1 MVATLETDYCVVG
14 AGIAGLLLGERL
26 LASGK
31 RVLVLD
37 QGPDIS
43 DQMRSNL
50 LTRVREDLHDKADYN
65 DDLGPEWHTPTTSAA
80 ASDTV
85 AAYNYGRLFGVG
97 GTALHFGAFLVRPV
111 EADLE
116 VRTRFGYGRDWPIGY
131 GELEPWLLDAER
143 ELGVAGSEDNPYA
156 SKRSGPFPMPAHPFS
171 WFDREIA
178 APALK
183 KLGMTA
189 HSCPTGVNSQPYD
202 DRNECLACR
211 CCAFCP
217 TGARYSPD
225 LVHGARLRKHER
237 GDVLTGASLRRLE
250 TDGAGKRVI
259 AAHFRRVANG
269 EELVVHAKHFVLTM
283 GGIATPRSLML
294 SRGPGAHSHGLGNMG
309 GQLGVGFADHWNHFA
324 IFDIGRH
331 VGSRLGFM
339 TLLCDHGRG
348 DAGRREGPS
357 WLLSGAPLET
367 WLPLPPLLR
376 SWATEG
382 NRLSFTDM
390 RETLPRLASFWTM
403 NETSGTG
410 HLELDRES
418 RDRYGDPVVKVTLPT
433 TDWDLVSARRFQ
445 EFVPRFGEALGAKR
459 VGPAMTM
466 NPSGGHPTGATA
478 MGTSPD
484 TGVCDSTQKVFGVDN
499 LYLAS
504 SSVFPH
510 SGAAAP
516 TLTIAALALR
526 LAGHLEPSTKGG
538 GR

>member
-1 MVATLETDYCVVG
+1 M
-14 AGIAGLLLGERL
+14 
-26 LASGK
+26 
-31 RVLVLD
+31 
-37 QGPDIS
+37 
-43 DQMRSNL
+43 
-50 LTRVREDLHDKADYN
+50 
-65 DDLGPEWHTPTTSAA
+65 
-80 ASDTV
+80 
-85 AAYNYGRLFGVG
+85 
-97 GTALHFGAFLVRPV
+97 
-111 EADLE
+111 
-116 VRTRFGYGRDWPIGY
+116 
-131 GELEPWLLDAER
+131 
-143 ELGVAGSEDNPYA
+143 
-156 SKRSGPFPMPAHPFS
+156 
-171 WFDREIA
+171 
-178 APALK
+178 
-183 KLGMTA
+183 
-189 HSCPTGVNSQPYD
+189 
-202 DRNECLACR
+202 
-211 CCAFCP
+211 
-217 TGARYSPD
+217 
-225 LVHGARLRKHER
+225 
-237 GDVLTGASLRRLE
+237 
-250 TDGAGKRVI
+250 TDGEEIVVSAKRF
-259 AAHFRRVANG
+259 ALA
-269 EELVVHAKHFVLTM
+269 L
-283 GGIATPRSLML
+283 GGVATPRALML
-294 SRGPGAHSHGLGNMG
+294 SKGNGEHSDGLGNAG
-309 GQLGVGFADHWNHFA
+309 GQLGVGFSDHWNHFA

-339 TLLCDHGRG
+339 TLLCDHGHG

-484 TGVCDSTQKVFGVDN
+484 NGVCDSTQKVFGVDN